1 MPHPRQA
8 SMNGADVSQQDG
20 VADDL
25 LAPVDFCVV
34 EFPNGE
40 LTSPGFDALLE
51 LANSGVIAILDV
63 EFVVVDPD
71 GMARR
76 TTIEQLEVPEGVDL
90 SAWEGASTEMID
102 DEDLQIL
109 TSTLTPG
116 SIAVIAVY
124 ENRWVFGVID
134 RWRSAGAVLVMDG
147 GLHADE
153 VTAALDAADA
163 V

>member
-1 MPHPRQA
+1 MSR
-8 SMNGADVSQQDG
+8 QQDA
-20 VADDL
+20 VSDDL
-25 LAPVDFCVV
+25 LAPVDFFVV

-51 LANSGVIAILDV
+51 LARSGVIAILDV
-63 EFVVVDPD
+63 EFVAVDPD
-71 GMARR
+71 GTARR
-76 TTIEQLEVPEGVDL
+76 VPIAELTVPANVDL

-109 TSTLTPG
+109 ASTLTPG

-124 ENRWVFGVID
+124 ENRWLFGVID

-153 VTAALDAADA
+153 VTAALEAADA